1 MSIVAGALL
10 PHPVLSI
17 PEVGKGEERSISAVV
32 EAMGEIAKKLA
43 SLKPDTIVI
52 ISSHSEG
59 YRDYFQLFDGE
70 VGIGSMAGFDASDIN
85 FRVLY
90 DKQFVRTLAELARKG
105 TFPAGTM
112 GDKGSFLDYGVM
124 VPLYF
129 LQKEMP
135 SVRIVRL
142 AISSL
147 PFLSHY
153 LLGKIV
159 AEASQRLGRR
169 TVVVASGDLSHHLSK
184 NEDASISELA
194 AQYEEAMQK
203 SLKNGNF
210 LDWLTVDP
218 SILAAAGECGHRP
231 LLIMA
236 GALDGRHLKV
246 LHHSHEVYLGTGY
259 STACYVAEGSD
270 PTRRFDSLYLSR
282 EAFVCSNA
290 RAKSDKVAALARKA
304 IEVWVSQQARIASP
318 EEEPFSSPA
327 KPVFVTI
334 RVHGSMH
341 GCIGAIRPIRS
352 KMGEEIIESAIS
364 SAKDSR
370 FPPLTKEDLPYLDV
384 TVDVLGSLQRIHSIY
399 KLDPKKY
406 GVYVQSGK
414 RHGFVLPRQEG
425 ATTIE
430 SQLAAA
436 KRKAGIEF
444 DEPVTLYRIPSNQHR

>member
-1 MSIVAGALL
+1 MSIIAGALF
-10 PHPVLSI
+10 PHPAFSI
-17 PEVGKGEERSISAVV
+17 PEVGKGEERSIAPVV
-32 EAMGEIAKKLA
+32 DAMEEMAKQLA

-52 ISSHSEG
+52 ISGHSEG

-90 DKQFVRTLAELARKG
+90 DKQFVRVLAELARKG

-129 LQKEMP
+129 LKKEIP
-135 SVRIVRL
+135 SARIVRL

-153 LLGKIV
+153 LLGKII

-169 TVVVASGDLSHHLSK
+169 TIVIASGDLSHHLS
-184 NEDASISELA
+184 ESSGSSAPDLA
-194 AQYEEAMQK
+194 RQYEESMQK
-203 SLKNGNF
+203 SLKSGNF

-218 SILAAAGECGHRP
+218 STLAAAGECGHRP

-246 LHHSHEVYLGTGY
+246 SHLSHSVYLGTGY
-259 STACYVAEGSD
+259 ATACYVAEGND

-282 EAFVCSNA
+282 EALACSSA
-290 RAKSDKVAALARKA
+290 RAKSDRVAALARKA
-304 IEVWVSQQARIASP
+304 IEVWVAQQARIAPP
-318 EEEPFSSPA
+318 EEEPFSWPA
-327 KPVFVTI
+327 KPVFVSI
-334 RVHGSMH
+334 RIHGSLH
-341 GCIGAIRPIRS
+341 GCIGAIRPIRATL
-352 KMGEEIIESAIS
+352 GEEIIESAIS
-364 SAKDSR
+364 SAKDPR
-370 FPPLTKEDLPYLDV
+370 FPPLAKEDIPYLDV
-384 TVDVLGSLQRIHSIY
+384 TVDVLGTLQRIHSVY

-406 GVYVQSGK
+406 GAYVQNGK

-425 ATTIE
+425 AMTIE

-436 KRKAGIEF
+436 KRKAGIDF
-444 DEPVTLYRIPSNQHR
+444 DEPVTLYRIPSTQHR